1 MQLNKIYQGDAL
13 ENLKKFPSESID
25 CVVTSPPYWNLRDYN
40 TDGQLGLETTFEEY
54 VKKLCD
60 IFDEVKR
67 VLKKE
72 GTCWVN
78 ISDTYSGNK
87 VGKTDNKVSDYLKD
101 TTVKLNKKIGSVPN
115 KSLCCIPDRFKIEMI
130 NRGWICRNEIIWYKP
145 NCMPASV
152 KDRFTI
158 DYEKVFLF
166 VKSKKYYFKQQKEP
180 AITKDTSPPRGSK
193 GVLGGN
199 LNKGLR
205 GQDLFDNFNSRHI
218 PNNEG
223 LRNKRS
229 VWTINTKPCKEA
241 HFATYPEALIE
252 PMIDAGCPI
261 GGITL
266 DPFIGSGTTAIVALN
281 QNKKYIGIDLN
292 PDYIKIAEKR
302 INKSQQ
308 QIKLF

>member
-1 MQLNKIYQGDAL
+1 METNKIYQGDAL

-87 VGKTDNKVSDYLKD
+87 VGKTDNKVSNYLKD

-152 KDRFTI
+152 KDRFII

-180 AITKDTSPPRGSK
+180 MITKDTSPPRGSK
-193 GVLGGN
+193 GVLGGS

-205 GQDLFDNFNSRHI
+205 KQDLVGKDNYTGFNSRYI
-218 PNNEG
+218 PNN
-223 LRNKRS
+223 
-229 VWTINTKPCKEA
+229 
-241 HFATYPEALIE
+241 
-252 PMIDAGCPI
+252 IDAGCPI
-261 GGITL
+261 DGITL

-281 QNKKYIGIDLN
+281 QNKKYIGIELN

-308 QIKLF
+308 QLKLF